1 LLLRTRV
8 RVFALAA
15 VSVAL
20 VSVSSTAHAADV
32 ASFDF
37 ATPIFGLSNGP
48 EGSLLVA
55 DAGQG
60 IVELRGDSGQLVAS
74 LPDATD
80 VAKIGEHA
88 MWALTSGADKKL
100 YIVRRDGTERVI
112 ADIGAF
118 EASVNP
124 DRGEIDSNPFDL
136 AKLGDGRV
144 LVADAAA
151 NALLTVNRRGRIDW
165 VATLPDERV
174 PTSNAKH
181 LVGCP
186 DPQDPQN
193 AFVCDLPDRIPAQ
206 AVPTSVAV
214 GPDGAY
220 YLGELKGFPAPL
232 GRSRIWRIEPGTRHA
247 ECGSS
252 PACSV
257 VADGF
262 TSIVDINFGPDGTL
276 HVVELDEASFLA
288 VELGGAD
295 AVGGTI
301 DACTWGSF
309 ACTKEA
315 SDLPMP
321 IAVTVRNRAVYAAI
335 WALVPGQAQVIRLS
349 G

>member
-1 LLLRTRV
+1 MMLGSRV
-8 RVFALAA
+8 RALALAA
-15 VSVAL
+15 VSVVL

-32 ASFDF
+32 PSFDF
-37 ATPIFGLSNGP
+37 VTPVFGLSNGP

-55 DAGQG
+55 DSGQG
-60 IVELRGDSGQLVAS
+60 IVELRGGSGQLIAA
-74 LPDATD
+74 LPQVTD

-88 MWALTSGADKKL
+88 MWALTSGDDRKL
-100 YIVRRDGTERVI
+100 YIVKRDGSKREV

-136 AKLGDGRV
+136 AKLGDGKV

-151 NALLTVNRRGRIDW
+151 NALLTVNRRGSIDW

-174 PTSNAKH
+174 PTRNAKK

-186 DPQDPQN
+186 DPDPDF
-193 AFVCDLPDRIPAQ
+193 AFVCDLPDRIPAEP
-206 AVPTSVAV
+206 VTTSVAV

-220 YLGELKGFPAPL
+220 YLSELKGFPAPL

-247 ECGSS
+247 RCGSS

-276 HVVELDEASFLA
+276 HVVELDEASWLA
-288 VELGGAD
+288 IELGGAD
-295 AVGGTI
+295 AVGGAV
-301 DACTWGSF
+301 DACAWGSF
-309 ACTKEA
+309 TCTEEA
-315 SDLPMP
+315 TGLPIP

-335 WALVPGQAQVIRLS
+335 WALVPGNAKVIRL
-349 G
+349 